1 MRFLTRL
8 LKTPD
13 EDQEEDQDEFAAE
26 ENGLLMVQALSGDK
40 EGTGSSGMPEADAPQ
55 TGIPAAEGQ
64 PANPPSQGEVRP
76 VEAESE
82 QLFAGGGESP
92 APAEELPP
100 AESETPETVAE
111 EAQTEQESS
120 DDPLSLFRSAAKRI
134 QVSPTLREG
143 LQDVPVA
150 ELLATA
156 RSVRSSLLGGQAA
169 SGAGQRNEKAA

>member
-13 EDQEEDQDEFAAE
+13 QDQEEDQDEFDAE

-40 EGTGSSGMPEADAPQ
+40 EGTESAGTPEADALR
-55 TGIPAAEGQ
+55 TEIPAAEGE

-76 VEAESE
+76 TEAEAE
-82 QLFAGGGESP
+82 PLFADGGEPP
-92 APAEELPP
+92 APAEESPP
-100 AESETPETVAE
+100 AETETPETVAE

-120 DDPLSLFRSAAKRI
+120 DDPLSLFRGAAKRI
-134 QVSPTLREG
+134 QMSPGLRAD
-143 LQDVPVA
+143 LQDVSAA
-150 ELLATA
+150 ELLAAA
-156 RSVRSSLLGGQAA
+156 RSVRNSLLGGQAA

>member
-13 EDQEEDQDEFAAE
+13 EDHEEDQDEFDAE

-40 EGTGSSGMPEADAPQ
+40 EGTASPGMPEADAPQ
-55 TGIPAAEGQ
+55 TGTPAAEGQ

-76 VEAESE
+76 VEAETE
-82 QLFAGGGESP
+82 QLFAGAGESP
-92 APAEELPP
+92 APAEESPP

-120 DDPLSLFRSAAKRI
+120 DDALSLFRGAAKRI
-134 QVSPTLREG
+134 QVSPALREG
-143 LQDVPVA
+143 LLDVSA
-150 ELLATA
+150 SELLATA
-156 RSVRSSLLGGQAA
+156 RSVRNSLLGGQAA
-169 SGAGQRNEKAA
+169 SGADQRDEKAA